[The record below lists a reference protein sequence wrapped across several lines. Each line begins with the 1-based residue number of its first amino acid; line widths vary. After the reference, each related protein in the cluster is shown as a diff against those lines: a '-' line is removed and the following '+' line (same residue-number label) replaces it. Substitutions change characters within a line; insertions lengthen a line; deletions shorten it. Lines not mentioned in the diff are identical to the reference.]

1 MNDIIVKR
9 YAFLI
14 IIIYYL
20 KKKRVG
26 KPLIPNLSATC
37 FYSVASTLAR

>member
-1 MNDIIVKR
+1 MNDIIAKR
-9 YAFLI
+9 YEFLI

-26 KPLIPNLSATC
+26 KPLMPNLSETC